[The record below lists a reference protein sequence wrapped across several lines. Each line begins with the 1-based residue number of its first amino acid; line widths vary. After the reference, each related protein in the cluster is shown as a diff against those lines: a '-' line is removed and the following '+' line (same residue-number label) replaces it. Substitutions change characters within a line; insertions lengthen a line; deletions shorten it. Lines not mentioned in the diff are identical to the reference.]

1 MQNIIIIGAGIVGM
15 SVAEALSAKY
25 PQAKIQILDKEADIG
40 RHASGRN
47 SGVLHSGI
55 FYHADSFKAK
65 VCAKGSAKMLEFAQ
79 IHQIPYVQ
87 GGKVIIPR
95 QDGAGKVMDDLLE
108 NAQKN
113 GVIAH
118 RVDTQE
124 LLKLEPYAYPAEH
137 AIYCPSTAIIDNKAV
152 LTKLKALLVERKVT
166 FIHDCKVVQIQGH
179 CHKLKTSQGVF
190 FYDYLFNCAGAYADQ
205 LAKME
210 GLAHQYTPLPFKGIY
225 HQLSPGAADK
235 IRSNIYPVPDVSTPF
250 LGVHLTRSL
259 DGNVYAG
266 PTAIPV
272 LGRENY
278 HGIQGMRLTETMEV
292 FLQLSK
298 LMWNNT
304 HDFRRLAKTEILK
317 YSKKIFFQDAQKL
330 MPCLAMGDLQT
341 STKAGIRPQL
351 MNKVTKRL
359 EMDYIFEQTPN
370 SMHVLNA
377 ISPAFSSSFA
387 FAELILAQAQIN

>member
-1 MQNIIIIGAGIVGM
+1 MKNILIIGAGIVGM
-15 SVAEALSAKY
+15 SVAEALSAKF
-25 PQAKIQILDKEADIG
+25 PKLNIRILEKEAEIG
-40 RHASGRN
+40 LHASGRN

-55 FYHADSFKAK
+55 YYPEDSFKAK
-65 VCAKGSAKMLEFAQ
+65 VCAKGSAKMLEFAKK
-79 IHQIPYVQ
+79 HQIPHVQ
-87 GGKVIIPR
+87 SGKVIVPS
-95 QDGAGKVMDDLLE
+95 QDSNSKIMDDLLN

-118 RVDTQE
+118 RIDMQE

-137 AIYCPSTAIIDNKAV
+137 AIYCPSTAMIDNKVV
-152 LTKLKALLVERKVT
+152 LTKLKALLMKRKVT
-166 FIHDCKVVQIQGH
+166 FTHDCKVVQIQGIH
-179 CHKLKTSQGVF
+179 QKVITNHGEFS
-190 FYDYLFNCAGAYADQ
+190 YDYLFNCAGAYADQ

-210 GLAHQYTPLPFKGIY
+210 GLAQQYTLLPFKGVY
-225 HQLSPGAADK
+225 YKLSSRAAEK
-235 IRSNIYPVPDVSTPF
+235 IRSNIYPLPDLSTPF

-272 LGRENY
+272 FGRENY
-278 HGIQGMRLTETMEV
+278 RGMRGMRLTETFEL
-292 FLQLSK
+292 FGQLSK
-298 LMWNNT
+298 LMWQNENN
-304 HDFRRLAKTEILK
+304 FRRLAKTEILK
-317 YSKKIFFQDAQKL
+317 YRKAVFFKDAQKL
-330 MPCLAMGDLQT
+330 MPCLTSDDLQP

-351 MNKVTKRL
+351 MNMLTKRL
-359 EMDYIFEQTPN
+359 EMDYIFEQTAN